1 MLDWVNIILTSLS
14 MSVDAMT
21 VSAVDSIQEKNM
33 KKIKAILIA
42 LAFGLFQFIMPI
54 TGYFIGYSFKDI
66 LEAYIP
72 WIAFSLLTLL
82 ASKSLFDWIK
92 EIRKKDDNK
101 EKEDKKISIFEIF
114 VQAISTSIDALCIG
128 FVYLNLN
135 IYNAILVFA
144 IIGITTFLLSTLTS
158 FCGKLVANKLE
169 RWAGLIAAIVFLVI
183 GLKILIEGLIG

>member
-1 MLDWVNIILTSLS
+1 MLDWVNIVLTSLS

-33 KKIKAILIA
+33 KKTKSILIA
-42 LAFGLFQFIMPI
+42 LVFGLFQFIMPI
-54 TGYFIGYSFKDI
+54 IGYFIGYSFKDI

-82 ASKSLFDWIK
+82 SIKSLIDWIK
-92 EIRKKDDNK
+92 DRKKKDDGEEVN
-101 EKEDKKISIFEIF
+101 KKISILEIL
-114 VQAISTSIDALCIG
+114 VQGISTSIDALCIG

-135 IYNAILVFA
+135 IANAMIVFS
-144 IIGITTFLLSTLTS
+144 IIGITTFLLSLLTS
-158 FCGKLVANKLE
+158 LFGNLLANKLE
-169 RWAGLIAAIVFLVI
+169 KWAGLIAAIVFLAV

>member
-1 MLDWVNIILTSLS
+1 MLDWVNIVLTSLS

-33 KKIKAILIA
+33 KKTKSILIS
-42 LAFGLFQFIMPI
+42 LVFGLFQFIMPI
-54 TGYFIGYSFKDI
+54 IGYFIGYSFKDI

-82 ASKSLFDWIK
+82 SIKSLIDWIK
-92 EIRKKDDNK
+92 DRKKKDEGEEVN
-101 EKEDKKISIFEIF
+101 KKISILEIL
-114 VQAISTSIDALCIG
+114 VQGISTSIDALCIG

-135 IYNAILVFA
+135 IANAMIVFS
-144 IIGITTFLLSTLTS
+144 IIGITTFLLSLLTS
-158 FCGKLVANKLE
+158 LFGNLLANKLE
-169 RWAGLIAAIVFLVI
+169 KWAELIAAIVFLAV

>member
-1 MLDWVNIILTSLS
+1 MLDWVNIVLTSLS

-33 KKIKAILIA
+33 KKTKSILIA
-42 LAFGLFQFIMPI
+42 LVFGLFQFIMPI
-54 TGYFIGYSFKDI
+54 IGYFIGYSFKDI

-82 ASKSLFDWIK
+82 SIKSLIDWIK
-92 EIRKKDDNK
+92 DRKKKDEGEEVN
-101 EKEDKKISIFEIF
+101 KKISILEIL
-114 VQAISTSIDALCIG
+114 VQGISTSIDALCIG

-135 IYNAILVFA
+135 IANAMIVFS
-144 IIGITTFLLSTLTS
+144 IIGITTFLLSLLTS
-158 FCGKLVANKLE
+158 IFGNLLANKLE
-169 RWAGLIAAIVFLVI
+169 KWAGLIAAIVFLAV

>member
-1 MLDWVNIILTSLS
+1 MLDWFNIVLTSLS

-33 KKIKAILIA
+33 KKTKSILIA
-42 LAFGLFQFIMPI
+42 LVFGLFQFIMPI
-54 TGYFIGYSFKDI
+54 IGYFIGYSFKDI

-82 ASKSLFDWIK
+82 SIKSLIDWIK
-92 EIRKKDDNK
+92 DRKKKDEGKEVNK
-101 EKEDKKISIFEIF
+101 KTSILEIL
-114 VQAISTSIDALCIG
+114 VQGISTSIDALCIG

-135 IYNAILVFA
+135 IANAMIVFS
-144 IIGITTFLLSTLTS
+144 IIGITTFLLSLLTS
-158 FCGKLVANKLE
+158 IFGNLLANKLE
-169 RWAGLIAAIVFLVI
+169 KWAGLIAAIVFLAV